1 MSIQPLL
8 EEKVL
13 LLSCVQLCDPMNCSL
28 PCYSVHGIL
37 QARILEWVVLPFS
50 RGSSQPRD
58 QTCFSWIV
66 GRFFTIW
73 TTREAL
79 CCGRRGGHYWV
90 EKIRGGKLVGE
101 LSLTSMI
108 WAIKWCRSLKT
119 PIWQYQNPLV
129 SGSVLS
135 KDNQGDICC
144 YLNILSEDCTIPLML
159 VNTVVF
165 ILFHFW

>member
-28 PCYSVHGIL
+28 PGYSVHGIL
-37 QARILEWVVLPFS
+37 QARIVEWVVLPFS
-50 RGSSQPRD
+50 RGSSQPMVR
-58 QTCFSWIV
+58 TCFSCIA

-79 CCGRRGGHYWV
+79 CCWRRGGHYWV
-90 EKIRGGKLVGE
+90 KKVRGGKLVGE

-108 WAIKWCRSLKT
+108 WAIKWCRSLKS

-135 KDNQGDICC
+135 EDNQGDICC
-144 YLNILSEDCTIPLML
+144 YLNILSEDCTIPLIL

-165 ILFHFW
+165 VLFHFW